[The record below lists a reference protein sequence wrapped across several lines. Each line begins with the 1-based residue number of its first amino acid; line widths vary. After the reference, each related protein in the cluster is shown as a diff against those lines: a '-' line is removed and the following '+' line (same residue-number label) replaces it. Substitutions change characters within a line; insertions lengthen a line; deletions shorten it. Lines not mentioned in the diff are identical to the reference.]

1 MKIKLHCSL
10 FISFLFISIL
20 VTAQQQK
27 DTSSD
32 SSYFLFHKFTDG
44 VITMKDGNEATG
56 KFNYNMLLDE
66 MQFINPP
73 DEIMSLASPS
83 KVLKVV
89 IANCT
94 FIYLKNYFVEILTD
108 GNISLFY
115 RAHVKRLAE
124 KIGAYGGASA
134 TSSIESIATFTST
147 DGSLTRLS
155 ENEKVSYKNE
165 LTYYIM
171 QNGKVKILFKLN
183 DLFKFFPV
191 SKDLIQQEIEKQH
204 TSYTDIE
211 SVKKIIDWIN
221 AKGLKE

>member
-1 MKIKLHCSL
+1 MKIKIHCSL
-10 FISFLFISIL
+10 FISFLFISNL

-27 DTSSD
+27 DSSID
-32 SSYFLFHKFTDG
+32 STNFLFPKFTDG

-89 IANCT
+89 IASRT

-108 GNISLFY
+108 GNVSLFY
-115 RAHVKRLAE
+115 RAHVKRFAE
-124 KIGAYGGASA
+124 KIGAYGGSSA
-134 TSSIESIATFTST
+134 TSSIESVATYTST

-155 ENEKVSYKNE
+155 GNEKVSYKNE

-171 QNGKVKILFKLN
+171 QNGKVKILFELN
-183 DLFKFFPV
+183 DLLKCFPEN
-191 SKDLIQQEIEKQH
+191 KDLIQQEIEKQH
-204 TSYTDIE
+204 ANYTDVE

-221 AKGLKE
+221 AKGLKD